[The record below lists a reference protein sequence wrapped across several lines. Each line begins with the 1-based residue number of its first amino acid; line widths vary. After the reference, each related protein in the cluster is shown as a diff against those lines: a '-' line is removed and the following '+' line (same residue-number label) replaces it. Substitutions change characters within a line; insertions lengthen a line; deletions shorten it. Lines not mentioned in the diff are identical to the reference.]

1 MLLKIRQC
9 NASSII
15 LKIHIWQQN
24 IEYLIQLIDPPID
37 MTWNS
42 ITYNIHIFKYIYS
55 CMGYNSVQLRMEV
68 KKGHQVPWGYEVT
81 VDMENHT

>member
-1 MLLKIRQC
+1 MMLLKIRQC
-9 NASSII
+9 DKKKNASSII

-42 ITYNIHIFKYIYS
+42 ITYNIHIFKYIYIHAWDAIRCS
-55 CMGYNSVQLRMEV
+55 
-68 KKGHQVPWGYEVT
+68 
-81 VDMENHT
+81 